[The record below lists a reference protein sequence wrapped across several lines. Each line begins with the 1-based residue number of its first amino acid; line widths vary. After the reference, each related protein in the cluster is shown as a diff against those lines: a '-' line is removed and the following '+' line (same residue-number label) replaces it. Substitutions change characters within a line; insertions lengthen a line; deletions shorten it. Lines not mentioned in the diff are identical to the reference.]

1 MNNFDLLKYELNE
14 TDGVFTFKN
23 ENTTLGFVR
32 LNKINEVEYIFVNP
46 IFRNQGLS
54 KQRLKL
60 VKEKIK
66 ENLSTRTHKS
76 FSFKI
81 NEVN

>member
-23 ENTTLGFVR
+23 DNTTLGFVR
-32 LNKINEVEYIFVNP
+32 FNKINEVEYIFVNP

-66 ENLSTRTHKS
+66 ENFSTRTHKS